1 MNFLNEVLATCVAG
15 IVVSIVDG
23 MYKSKKEG
31 KVKLK
36 GILKE
41 LEELEI
47 NSNAVVYIPGDASV
61 IYNDYL
67 SKIQELKSFVN
78 SGAVKLSK
86 KQTGNYKMLC
96 KEVNSKLNIYRSAF
110 AQPDDDRPENY
121 QKYYS
126 RYIATKPTEIQNL
139 ISKILKNQR

>member
-47 NSNAVVYIPGDASV
+47 NSNAVVYIPGNASV

-67 SKIQELKSFVN
+67 
-78 SGAVKLSK
+78 
-86 KQTGNYKMLC
+86 
-96 KEVNSKLNIYRSAF
+96 
-110 AQPDDDRPENY
+110 
-121 QKYYS
+121 
-126 RYIATKPTEIQNL
+126 
-139 ISKILKNQR
+139 

>member
-1 MNFLNEVLATCVAG
+1 MNFLNEVLATCVAE
-15 IVVSIVDG
+15 IVDG

>member
-1 MNFLNEVLATCVAG
+1 MNFINEVLITG
-15 IVVSIVDG
+15 IAEMGASIVGD
-23 MYKSKKEG
+23 MFKNRRDSRI
-31 KVKLK
+31 KLK

-47 NSNAVVYIPGDASV
+47 TSNAVVYIPGDTST
-61 IYNDYL
+61 IYNNYL

-86 KQTGNYKMLC
+86 QQTDNYKTLC

-110 AQPDDDRPENY
+110 AQPDDDRSENY

-139 ISKILKNQR
+139 ISKILNNQQ